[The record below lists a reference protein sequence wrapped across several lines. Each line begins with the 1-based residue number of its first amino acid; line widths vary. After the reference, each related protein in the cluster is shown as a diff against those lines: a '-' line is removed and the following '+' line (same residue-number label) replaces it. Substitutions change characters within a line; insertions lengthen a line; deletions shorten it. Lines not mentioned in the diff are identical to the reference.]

1 MHNEREPGSTG
12 QRSVVIPSAAPRAI
26 EWAAEEIARGGVV
39 AIPTDTVY
47 GLVASLA
54 HAEAIERIY
63 ALKGRPEEQPLPV
76 LVASVDALE
85 HVTSFVDGRVQML
98 LNEFWPGP
106 VTVVIP
112 SDRNLPAAVLG
123 PGNTVGV
130 RIPNHPLAIEVIGK
144 AGGAVASTSA
154 NRSGEAPALTAA
166 DVEATFGAELD
177 LILDGGIAPG
187 GRASTVVAI
196 RGDTLKILREG
207 PIDESELQSAWDN
220 YPTLV

>member
-1 MHNEREPGSTG
+1 MHNDRTSNTHDHRSTIIP
-12 QRSVVIPSAAPRAI
+12 RSAPRAI
-26 EWAAEEIARGGVV
+26 EWVAEEIGRGGVV

-54 HAEAIERIY
+54 HEEAIERIY
-63 ALKGRPEEQPLPV
+63 VLKGRPSQQPLPV
-76 LVASVDALE
+76 LVSSLDALE
-85 HVTSFVDGRVQML
+85 HVTSYVHDKVRML

-106 VTVVIP
+106 LTVVIP
-112 SDRNLPAAVLG
+112 SDRNLPGAVLG
-123 PGNTVGV
+123 PGMTVGV
-130 RIPNHPLAIEVIGK
+130 RMPNHPLAIEVIGK

-154 NRSGEAPALTAA
+154 NRSTESPATTAA
-166 DVEATFGAELD
+166 DVEAVFGAELD

-187 GRASTVVAI
+187 GQASTVVAI
-196 RGDTLKILREG
+196 RGESLEILRQG

>member
-1 MHNEREPGSTG
+1 MDNERESGSTD
-12 QRSVVIPSAAPRAI
+12 QRSTIIPRSAPRAI

>member
-54 HAEAIERIY
+54 HADAIDRIY
-63 ALKGRPEEQPLPV
+63 ELKGRPGEQPLPV
-76 LVASVDALE
+76 LVASIDALE
-85 HVTSFVDGRVQML
+85 HVTSYVDDRVQML

-106 VTVVIP
+106 LTVVIP
-112 SDRNLPAAVLG
+112 SDRNLPRAVLG

-144 AGGAVASTSA
+144 AGGAVASSSA
-154 NRSGEAPALTAA
+154 NRSSEAPASTAA

-177 LILDGGIAPG
+177 LILEGGIAPG

-196 RGDTLKILREG
+196 RGGTLKILREG

-220 YPTLV
+220 YPTSV